1 VSGGR
6 SGVDPSSTV
15 DGVSSSAV
23 AGELAALGPFFAVR
37 THPAASPVVPPWRPM
52 SELVEDPAAL
62 RDRVRAV
69 RAHLAAAGARPVEAV
84 PVRVAASVTQLGL
97 VARLVSP
104 AVGFALAAGSVPS
117 FALSETRWQPV
128 LGGAFPLSI
137 QEPAPRGRRHED
149 LADARTDDERT
160 DDERIESVPVEG
172 VPAGLVD
179 ELADGVLDGPVR
191 ELVEV
196 TRRYS
201 VSAQILWGNAASAV
215 NGAATVIAASRP
227 GWARPA
233 RELVAPLLARPPL
246 RGTGGWTADGRFR
259 RRSCCLIYQV
269 AASPGAVC
277 GDCVLCRD

>member
-1 VSGGR
+1 VSDGAGE
-6 SGVDPSSTV
+6 SGVDPSSGA
-15 DGVSSSAV
+15 DGVARSAV
-23 AGELAALGPFFAVR
+23 AGELAVLGPFFVVQ
-37 THPAASPVVPPWRPM
+37 THPAGSPVVPPWRPM

-69 RAHLAAAGARPVEAV
+69 RTHLAATGARPVEAV

-97 VARLVSP
+97 VARVVSP
-104 AVGFALAAGSVPS
+104 AIGFALAAGSVPT
-117 FALSETRWQPV
+117 FALSRTRWQPV

-149 LADARTDDERT
+149 LADARTENERT
-160 DDERIESVPVEG
+160 SDVPAEDD
-172 VPAGLVD
+172 PAGLVD
-179 ELADGVLDGPVR
+179 ELAGAVLDGPVR

-201 VSAQILWGNAASAV
+201 VSAHVLWGNVASAV

-233 RELVAPLLARPPL
+233 RELVALLLARPPL

-277 GDCVLCRD
+277 GDCVLRRD